1 MVIYIKSDGTTQVVS
16 PEHIYQGSS
25 VNTIT
30 LLTPFP
36 STVAMQVGFRLPD
49 GSTEGYKPMQY
60 VDTVINGVTVS
71 AYTYQLSAAIT
82 SQIGTVGIAFCAL
95 FSNGKQTSYLA
106 NIEVEKSIVPELPP
120 APSEDV
126 YALILKYFQ
135 ENSADIEDMKSEIIV
150 LATKTN
156 SAYNIASHARVTA
169 NEAKEIAQEAL
180 DQSKV
185 TGTQVQVRGVFQ
197 KTLDFISDPQ
207 EQINAKTQVNVDGV
221 GQDLISFVSDPQA
234 QINNL
239 NIEINRVDSSAQ
251 QGIAQVDVKA
261 EQCIT
266 TANEAREIAQEA
278 LEQSKVTG
286 TQVQV
291 GGVFQPTL
299 DFTSDPQEQLDGKVN
314 KSGDTVT
321 GRLTLAGGAS
331 IYSGKENTYI
341 ELGNVGRTCLE
352 FHAQSDPNVLLDY
365 DAMIL
370 ARDATSQTDYGSA
383 ILEYI
388 AREHRFTKG
397 DIYNA
402 YGQAMRGFKTV
413 TQGAILNDVRSG
425 FYADGYD
432 LYSKS
437 VVVGEGNDKFVLTW
451 DFGGTYSRGLWVRAY
466 SDKNLAVEQKAL
478 LIDPTQLEI
487 STANGWTIG
496 GTGLESPTVNGI
508 YLFACLLNLLGTR
521 YWVVSNGF
529 NVKAADSFAVPI
541 LFLTRAGVLA
551 VSDTTWK
558 IHNLHQNV
566 TLEQVAYKKII

>member
-49 GSTEGYKPMQY
+49 GSVEQYKPMQY
-60 VDTVINGVTVS
+60 VDTVINGVAVS

-82 SQIGTVGIAFCAL
+82 AQIGTVGIAFCAL

-106 NIEVEKSIVPELPP
+106 NIEVEKSILPELPP
-120 APSEDV
+120 TPSEDV
-126 YALILKYFQ
+126 YDLILKYLQ
-135 ENSADIEDMKSEIIV
+135 QGAADITDIQEQLDV
-150 LATKTN
+150 TTKKADE
-156 SAYNIASHARVTA
+156 AYTTA
-169 NEAKEIAQEAL
+169 NEAIEIAQEAL

-185 TGTQVQVRGVFQ
+185 TGTQVQVGGVFQ
-197 KTLDFISDPQ
+197 KTLDFRSDPQ
-207 EQINAKTQVNVDGV
+207 TQINAKTQVYVDGV
-221 GQDLISFVSDPQA
+221 GQGMISFTSNPQE

-239 NIEINRVDSSAQ
+239 HAEIVRVDNSAQ

-261 EQCIT
+261 EQGIT
-266 TANEAREIAQEA
+266 TANEAKEIAQEA
-278 LEQSKVTG
+278 LDQSKVTG

-331 IYSGKENTYI
+331 IYSGNESTYI
-341 ELGNVGRTCLE
+341 ELGNVGRTGLE
-352 FHAQSDPNVLLDY
+352 FHAQSDPNVFLDY
-365 DAMIL
+365 DATIQ
-370 ARDATSQTDYGSA
+370 ASNATSQTDYGSA

-397 DIYNA
+397 DIYNS

-413 TQGAILNDVRSG
+413 TQGSILNDEKSG

-466 SDKNLAVEQKAL
+466 SNKNLAVEQKAL
-478 LIDPTQLEI
+478 LIDPAELEV

-496 GTGLESPTVNGI
+496 GTLLVAPTPPGI
-508 YLFACLLNLLGTR
+508 YLATAKDPTLNLFLQPVGFTMITNR
-521 YWVVSNGF
+521 SFSALTLRSINSDLFVLTCVYTSGNSAWTLREANTGKVV
-529 NVKAADSFAVPI
+529 
-541 LFLTRAGVLA
+541 
-551 VSDTTWK
+551 TTTQ
-558 IHNLHQNV
+558 I
-566 TLEQVAYKKII
+566 AYKKII

>member
-30 LLTPFP
+30 LVTPFP

-49 GSTEGYKPMQY
+49 GSVEQYKPMQY
-60 VDTVINGVTVS
+60 VDTVINGVAVS

-82 SQIGTVGIAFCAL
+82 AQIGTVGIAFCAL

-106 NIEVEKSIVPELPP
+106 NIEVEKSILPELPP
-120 APSEDV
+120 TPSEDV
-126 YALILKYFQ
+126 YDLIIKYLQ
-135 ENSADIEDMKSEIIV
+135 ENSADIEKMQKEIIV
-150 LATKTN
+150 ISTKAN
-156 SAYNIASHARVTA
+156 SAYNIAAHARVTA
-169 NEAKEIAQEAL
+169 NEAIEIAQEAL

-185 TGTQVQVRGVFQ
+185 TGTQVQVGGVFQ
-197 KTLDFISDPQ
+197 KTLDFRSDPQTQINAKTQVYVDGVGQGMISFTSDPQ
-207 EQINAKTQVNVDGV
+207 EQIN
-221 GQDLISFVSDPQA
+221 
-234 QINNL
+234 NL
-239 NIEINRVDSSAQ
+239 HAEIVRVDDSAQ
-251 QGIAQVDVKA
+251 QGIVQVDAKA
-261 EQCIT
+261 DTAIT
-266 TANEAREIAQEA
+266 TANEAKDIAEEA

-291 GGVFQPTL
+291 NGVFQPTL

-314 KSGDTVT
+314 KSGGKVT

-331 IYSGKENTYI
+331 IYSGNESTYI
-341 ELGNVGRTCLE
+341 ELGNVGRTGLE
-352 FHAQSDPNVLLDY
+352 FHAQSDPNVFLEY
-365 DAMIL
+365 DATIQ
-370 ARDATSQTDYGSA
+370 ASNATSQTDYGSA

-397 DIYNA
+397 DIYNS

-413 TQGAILNDVRSG
+413 TQGSILNDVKSG

-466 SDKNLAVEQKAL
+466 SNKNLAVEQKAL
-478 LIDPTQLEI
+478 LINPVELEV

-496 GTGLESPTVNGI
+496 STTLSAPTEAGI
-508 YLFACLLNLLGTR
+508 YLITAFSQINGWQESVPVMYYPDKKVGLIASYRGVTSIWRGTSSWDLNGDDNFT
-521 YWVVSNGF
+521 
-529 NVKAADSFAVPI
+529 P
-541 LFLTRAGVLA
+541 T
-551 VSDTTWK
+551 K
-558 IHNLHQNV
+558 I
-566 TLEQVAYKKII
+566 AYKKLI

>member
-106 NIEVEKSIVPELPP
+106 NIEVEKSILPELPP

-126 YALILKYFQ
+126 YALILKYLQ
-135 ENSADIEDMKSEIIV
+135 ENSADIEHMQREIIV
-150 LATKTN
+150 LATTTN

-207 EQINAKTQVNVDGV
+207 SQINAKTQVNVDGV
-221 GQDLISFVSDPQA
+221 GQGLISFVSDPQS

-261 EQCIT
+261 EQGIT

-331 IYSGKENTYI
+331 IYSGKESTYI
-341 ELGNVGRTCLE
+341 ELGNVGRTGLE
-352 FHAQSDPNVLLDY
+352 FHAQSDPNVFLDY
-365 DAMIL
+365 DATIQ

-432 LYSKS
+432 LYSRS
-437 VVVGEGNDKFVLTW
+437 VVVGEGADKFVLTW

-466 SDKNLAVEQKAL
+466 SNKNLEVEQKAL

-496 GTGLESPTVNGI
+496 GTGLKSPTVNGI

-529 NVKAADSFAVPI
+529 NVKAADSFSVPI
-541 LFLTRAGVLA
+541 LFLTKVGVLA

-558 IHNLHQNV
+558 IHNLNQNV

>member
-49 GSTEGYKPMQY
+49 GSTAGYKPMQY

-71 AYTYQLSAAIT
+71 AYTYQLTAAIT
-82 SQIGTVGIAFCAL
+82 AQIGTVGIAFCAL

-106 NIEVEKSIVPELPP
+106 NIEVEKSILPELPP

-126 YALILKYFQ
+126 YALILKYLQ
-135 ENSADIEDMKSEIIV
+135 ENSADIEEMQREIIV
-150 LATKTN
+150 ISTKTN

-207 EQINAKTQVNVDGV
+207 SQINAKTQVNVDGV
-221 GQDLISFVSDPQA
+221 GQGLISFVSDPQA

-239 NIEINRVDSSAQ
+239 NVEITRVDNSAQ

-261 EQCIT
+261 EQGIT
-266 TANEAREIAQEA
+266 TANEAKEIAQEA

-286 TQVQV
+286 TQVKV
-291 GGVFQPTL
+291 GGVFHPTL
-299 DFTSDPQEQLDGKVN
+299 DFTSDPQAQIDDLLVELAKKVN
-314 KSGDTVT
+314 KSGDTMT
-321 GRLTLAGGAS
+321 GELT
-331 IYSGKENTYI
+331 NM
-341 ELGNVGRTCLE
+341 
-352 FHAQSDPNVLLDY
+352 F
-365 DAMIL
+365 
-370 ARDATSQTDYGSA
+370 
-383 ILEYI
+383 
-388 AREHRFTKG
+388 
-397 DIYNA
+397 
-402 YGQAMRGFKTV
+402 GQAVRGFKTV
-413 TQGAILNDVRSG
+413 TSGAILNDVRSG
-425 FYADGYD
+425 FYSDGYD
-432 LYSKS
+432 HYSKS

-466 SDKNLAVEQKAL
+466 SNTNLAVEQKAL
-478 LIDPTQLEI
+478 LIGPTQLEV

-496 GTGLESPTVNGI
+496 GTSLVAPSPQGVYLVSVSSPIANGVYLAPVGFTIVNNRSFSSLVQRTVSDG
-508 YLFACLLNLLGTR
+508 G
-521 YWVVSNGF
+521 
-529 NVKAADSFAVPI
+529 D
-541 LFLTRAGVLA
+541 LFLLTCVYINGNSSWTLRQIP
-551 VSDTTWK
+551 SDAT
-558 IHNLHQNV
+558 V
-566 TLEQVAYKKII
+566 TITQVAYKKII